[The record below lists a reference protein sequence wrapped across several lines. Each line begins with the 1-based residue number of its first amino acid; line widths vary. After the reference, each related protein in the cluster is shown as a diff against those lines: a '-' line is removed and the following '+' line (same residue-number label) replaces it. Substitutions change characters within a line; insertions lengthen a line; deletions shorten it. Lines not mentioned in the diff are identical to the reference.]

1 MSQRV
6 SVPFD
11 FIAGFASE
19 FGAVEV
25 EWRESCHSFTGF
37 VAVCWFDSY
46 PGDFARRWSRAVGY
60 QCFVRDMAVGHARWA
75 VSVPCI
81 VPVGQVQLSSVSRG
95 SRVQLVW

>member
-1 MSQRV
+1 MAFT

-11 FIAGFASE
+11 FVVGFASE

-25 EWRESCHSFTGF
+25 EWRESVHSFTGF
-37 VAVCWFDSY
+37 VAVCWFDSH

-75 VSVPCI
+75 VSVPCL
-81 VPVGQVQLSSVSRG
+81 VPCGMVSLGSAARG
-95 SRVQLVW
+95 SRVQLVR